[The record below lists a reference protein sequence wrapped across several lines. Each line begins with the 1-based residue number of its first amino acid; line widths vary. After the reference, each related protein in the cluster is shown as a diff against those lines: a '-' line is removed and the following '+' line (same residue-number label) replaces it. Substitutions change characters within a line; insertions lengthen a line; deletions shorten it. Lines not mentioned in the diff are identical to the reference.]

1 MRGWVAVLLALAC
14 LAGVSAA
21 AQNVLPGNAKG
32 DFRGSSKSGG
42 FGLNCV
48 FAADRELSKEE
59 VAGLG
64 HRPCLYIGPFRAGAT
79 WAPIG
84 AELGPPHRSQKGEGG
99 EDVFVYGLARTAPPY
114 IVFRVR
120 DGRIT
125 TIQLTGEGFFD
136 FGFAGLLLGDREAD
150 ILKALGPPSDK
161 RQGPQIKGMLW
172 DYAPFPVSLEVKDGA
187 LYSVLVMEQR

>member
-1 MRGWVAVLLALAC
+1 MRGWVAMLAALVC
-14 LAGVSAA
+14 LAGTPAG
-21 AQNVLPGNAKG
+21 AQEVLPGNAKG
-32 DFRGSSKSGG
+32 DFRGSGKNGG

-48 FAADRELSKEE
+48 FAADRELSKDE
-59 VAGLG
+59 VAGIG
-64 HRPCLYIGPFRAGAT
+64 YRPCLYVGPFRTGTA

-84 AELGPPHRSQKGEGG
+84 AQLGPPHRSQKDGV

-120 DGRIT
+120 EGRIT
-125 TIQLTGEGFFD
+125 TIQLTGDGFFD

-161 RQGPQIKGMLW
+161 RQGPQIKGTLW
-172 DYAPFPVSLEVKDGA
+172 DYAPFPVSLEVKDGK